1 MRQVGLGRP
10 VRLMFQDEGRF
21 GRLSRPARCWA
32 PKGVRPVVKN
42 RLVREYTYA
51 FAAITPTDGVMD
63 SLILPF
69 VNAETMGLFLQVVA
83 ERHPEEFILMV
94 LDGAGWH
101 IAGDLVVPTNMRL
114 LFLPPYSPELNPVEH
129 LWDHLREK
137 HFANRLFQSMKTVTD
152 RLSFGLRQA
161 ELDPDM
167 LHSLCGF
174 GYDEINY

>member
-1 MRQVGLGRP
+1 MGRP

-32 PKGVRPVVKN
+32 PKGVRPIVKN

-51 FAAITPTDGVMD
+51 FAAISPQDGVLE
-63 SLILPF
+63 SLILPW
-69 VNAETMGLFLQVVA
+69 VNAETMGLFLQTVA
-83 ERHPEEFILMV
+83 ERHPDEFILMV

-101 IAGDLVVPTNMRL
+101 IARDLVVPANMRL

-137 HFANRLFQSMKTVTD
+137 HFANRLFSSMKAVTD
-152 RLSFGLRQA
+152 QLSKSLREA
-161 ELDPDM
+161 ELDAPM
-167 LHSLCGF
+167 IQSLCDF
-174 GYDEINY
+174 GYANINV

>member
-1 MRQVGLGRP
+1 

-32 PKGVRPVVKN
+32 PRGIRPIVKN

-51 FAAITPTDGVMD
+51 FAAISPQDGVMD
-63 SLILPF
+63 SLILPW
-69 VNAETMGLFLQVVA
+69 VNAETMSLFLRIVA
-83 ERHPEEFILMV
+83 NRHSDEFILMV

-101 IAGDLVVPTNMRL
+101 TAGDLVVPQNMRL

-137 HFANRLFQSMKTVTD
+137 HFANRLFPSMRVVTD
-152 RLSFGLRQA
+152 QLSMSLRKA
-161 ELDPDM
+161 ELDAPM
-167 LHSLCGF
+167 IQSLCGF
-174 GYDEINY
+174 GYHHINH